1 LRNTNYGH
9 CHYSTSQGAICATHQ
24 RALAGEEII
33 VAKGENPVAKIVPIP
48 AFKKE
53 RTLGGG
59 KGIVKYISSDFD
71 DSVEEF
77 PDVKS

>member
-1 LRNTNYGH
+1 MVIITIH
-9 CHYSTSQGAICATHQ
+9 QAKTHFSKLIQ

-33 VAKGENPVAKIVPIP
+33 VAKGKKPVAKIVPIP

-59 KGIVKYISSDFD
+59 KGIVKYIAPDFD
-71 DSVEEF
+71 ESLEEF
-77 PDVKS
+77 KYVES

>member
-1 LRNTNYGH
+1 M
-9 CHYSTSQGAICATHQ
+9 AIVTIQQANVHFAQLIQ

-33 VAKGENPVAKIVPIP
+33 VAKGKKPVAKIIPIP
-48 AFKKE
+48 AFKEE

-77 PDVKS
+77 PDVES